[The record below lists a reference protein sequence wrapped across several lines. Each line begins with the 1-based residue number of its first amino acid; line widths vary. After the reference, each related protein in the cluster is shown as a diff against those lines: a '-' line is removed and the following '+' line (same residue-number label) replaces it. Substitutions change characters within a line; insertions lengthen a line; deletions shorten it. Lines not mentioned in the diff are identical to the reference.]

1 MTSILAQPAVQ
12 IAALVL
18 SGLFFLNQ
26 TRKQGLILSLLC
38 MVAWL
43 GVVVIM
49 VDIIAQE
56 QPDVG
61 SAINKRIIAAPR
73 SWLHIVINEHE
84 FVESEPIIET
94 ITEHFVI
101 VLPNEDPA
109 PAPVQVS
116 ASWGSVAPAV
126 ARWQPH
132 INEAIAHCG
141 LVTPGYDP
149 ALLMA
154 AIVTQESSGNPS
166 AMGAAHDTGLGQ
178 VVNNSHPL
186 FPNRPSQEQLLDPQF
201 NLNFAACL
209 LRDNLKRT
217 GTVEAAVNAYN
228 GNGIHGGRTYAQIIF
243 GHYYNALGYNGFKPI
258 ANAPVD
264 LSQSTNFGSSPV
276 SDRQ

>member
-1 MTSILAQPAVQ
+1 MTDILNQPAVQ

-18 SGLFFLNQ
+18 VGLFLLDQ

-38 MVAWL
+38 LLACL
-43 GVVVIM
+43 GVVMIL
-49 VDIIAQE
+49 VDVMAQE

-61 SAINKRIIAAPR
+61 TAISKRV
-73 SWLHIVINEHE
+73 IVINETE

-101 VLPNEDPA
+101 VLPNEEEATTEPEIVIQ
-109 PAPVQVS
+109 PNEEETQVEPS
-116 ASWGSVAPAV
+116 ASWALLPPAV

-141 LVTPGYDP
+141 LATPGYDA

-154 AIVTQESSGNPS
+154 AIVTQESSGNPN
-166 AMGAAHDTGLGQ
+166 AMGKAHDTGLGQ

-186 FPNRPSQEQLLDPQF
+186 FPNRPSQQELLDPQF

-209 LRDNLKRT
+209 LRDNLKYT

-228 GNGIHGGRTYAQIIF
+228 GNGVHNGRT
-243 GHYYNALGYNGFKPI
+243 
-258 ANAPVD
+258 
-264 LSQSTNFGSSPV
+264 
-276 SDRQ
+276 